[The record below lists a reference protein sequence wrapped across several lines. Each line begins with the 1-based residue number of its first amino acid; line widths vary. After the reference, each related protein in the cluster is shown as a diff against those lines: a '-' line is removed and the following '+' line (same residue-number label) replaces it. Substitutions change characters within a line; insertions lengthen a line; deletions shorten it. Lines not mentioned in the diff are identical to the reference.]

1 MMNQGL
7 KPLTPEG
14 RSEIQVKDV
23 ADLVSENLVTSN
35 NTDRV

>member
-23 ADLVSENLVTSN
+23 ADIVSENMVSKPHSK
-35 NTDRV
+35 

>member
-23 ADLVSENLVTSN
+23 ADIVAENMVSKTHSK
-35 NTDRV
+35 

>member
-23 ADLVSENLVTSN
+23 ADIVSENMVSKTHSK
-35 NTDRV
+35 